1 MILSLREFDKI
12 YFYKRFV
19 DMRKQMGGLA
29 VIVEQE
35 MKLEPF
41 GKYLF
46 VFIGRQRNAIKLL
59 YWDRS
64 GFCLWQKKLEKEKFI
79 FKKQE
84 DFSILE
90 LSERQLLLL
99 LDGYDIWSMKP
110 HSTLSYKY
118 VS

>member
-1 MILSLREFDKI
+1 MVLSLCEFDKI

-19 DMRKQMGGLA
+19 DMRKQIGGLS

-35 MKLEPF
+35 MKLNPF
-41 GKYLF
+41 DRHLF
-46 VFIGRQRNAIKLL
+46 VFIGRQRTTIKLL

-64 GFCLWQKKLEKEKFI
+64 GFCLWQKRLEKEKFN

-84 DFSILE
+84 DFSTSE
-90 LSERQLLLL
+90 LSEQQLLLL
-99 LDGYDIWSMKP
+99 LDGYDIWKMKP